1 MIDIQI
7 LNSIDEVDVKQWNAL
22 ITDNNPFSR
31 HEFLSALENN
41 HCVGE
46 KFGWIPRHIAI
57 LDNQQLIGGAI
68 LYEKYNNY
76 GEFVFDHAWHNA
88 YERHGLA
95 YYPKLVSAIPYTP
108 ASGNR
113 ILFQKNHQKLVF
125 SSIFDAICKICE
137 KSQISSWHC
146 LFANANEQ
154 DTLKQYDLSSRID
167 CQFHWNNQNY
177 GNFDDFLANLRKKKR
192 KNIRQE
198 RKRIAQSDVKIRQ
211 LDGNSATAIDWQN
224 FANFY
229 QQTFLEKSGTPTLNL
244 DFFQQIAKT
253 MPNQVLLFLA
263 DINGE
268 CVAGSLMFKSDT
280 HLYGRHW
287 GCAEQVDFL
296 HFELCYYQGID
307 YAIKHKL
314 QVFEPGAQGEHKV
327 SRGFVPTQTQSL
339 HFIQDSGFKKPI
351 DDFCNLEKSHIKAY
365 MQDVNQHNPYLQQS

>member
-7 LNSIDEVDVKQWNAL
+7 LNSIDEVDAKQWNAL

-154 DTLKQYDLSSRID
+154 DILKQYDLSSRID

-244 DFFQQIAKT
+244 GFFQQIAKT

-263 DINGE
+263 DLDGE

-280 HLYGRHW
+280 RLYGRHW

>member
-113 ILFQKNHQKLVF
+113 ILYQKNHQKLVF

-244 DFFQQIAKT
+244 GFFQQIAKT

-263 DINGE
+263 DLDGE

-280 HLYGRHW
+280 RLYGRHW

>member
-244 DFFQQIAKT
+244 DFFIQISKT
-253 MPNQVLLFLA
+253 MPDQVLLFLA

>member
-7 LNSIDEVDVKQWNAL
+7 LNSIDEVDARQWNAL

-31 HEFLSALENN
+31 HEFLSALETN

-57 LDNQQLIGGAI
+57 LESKQLIGGAI

-76 GEFVFDHAWHNA
+76 GEFVFDHAWYNA

-113 ILFQKNHQKLVF
+113 ILYQKNHEKLVF
-125 SSIFDAICKICE
+125 SAVFDAICKICE
-137 KSQISSWHC
+137 KSKISSWHC
-146 LFANANEQ
+146 LFANHNEQ
-154 DTLKQYDLSSRID
+154 ELLKTYGLSERID

-177 GNFDDFLANLRKKKR
+177 DNFDDFLANLRKKKR

-198 RKRIAQSDVKIRQ
+198 RKRLMQSDIKIRQ
-211 LDGNSATAIDWQN
+211 LDGNSATQTDWQN

-244 DFFQQIAKT
+244 NFFQQIAKT
-253 MPNQVLLFLA
+253 MPDQVLLFLA
-263 DINGE
+263 DLDGDCI
-268 CVAGSLMFKSDT
+268 AGSLMFKSDT
-280 HLYGRHW
+280 RLYGRHW
-287 GCAEQVDFL
+287 GCIEQVDFL
-296 HFELCYYQGID
+296 HFELCYYQGIE

-327 SRGFVPTQTQSL
+327 SRGFIPTQTQSL

-351 DDFCNLEKSHIKAY
+351 DDFCKMEQSHIKAY
-365 MQDVNQHNPYLQQS
+365 MSDVNQHNPYLTKS

>member
-154 DTLKQYDLSSRID
+154 NILKQYDVSSRID

-211 LDGNSATAIDWQN
+211 LDGNSATATDWQN

>member
-244 DFFQQIAKT
+244 DFFLQISKT
-253 MPNQVLLFLA
+253 MPDQVLLFLA

>member
-7 LNSIDEVDVKQWNAL
+7 LNSIDEVDAKQWNAL

-46 KFGWIPRHIAI
+46 KFGWIPRHIVI

-244 DFFQQIAKT
+244 DFFIQISKT
-253 MPNQVLLFLA
+253 MPDQVLLFLA

-280 HLYGRHW
+280 RLYGRHW

>member
-7 LNSIDEVDVKQWNAL
+7 LNSIDEVDAKQWNAL
-22 ITDNNPFSR
+22 VTDNNPFSR

-154 DTLKQYDLSSRID
+154 DILKQYDLSSRID

-198 RKRIAQSDVKIRQ
+198 RKRIAQSDVEIRQ

-244 DFFQQIAKT
+244 GFFQQIAKT

-263 DINGE
+263 DLDGE

-280 HLYGRHW
+280 RLYGRHW

>member
-7 LNSIDEVDVKQWNAL
+7 LNSIDEVDAKQWNAL

-46 KFGWIPRHIAI
+46 KFGWIPRHIVI

-154 DTLKQYDLSSRID
+154 DILKQYDLSSRID

-244 DFFQQIAKT
+244 GFFQQIAKT

-263 DINGE
+263 DLDGE

-280 HLYGRHW
+280 RLYGRHW